1 MKKSQI
7 SILIAISL
15 LVLTSPN
22 IFSQEEGFNL
32 PFNKNNK
39 VEFQEV
45 VSADSIS
52 KGNLFD
58 YILEWCATSYNNSTN
73 VIRVNDRD
81 VGKIILKGEEPI
93 GYLVKGKGF
102 KKGVLLNL
110 RMSYTLIIDV
120 KENRYRYTLKDMI
133 IIDPDTNTD
142 NPVEYYLKWC
152 VMNDEVEARFIQE
165 SIEAFKKLN
174 RKPPKETKIIE
185 NMKYAQLNSLSM
197 SSATRTKCQSIINSL
212 KVSVSEKINNKD
224 EW

>member
-7 SILIAISL
+7 PILIAISL

-22 IFSQEEGFNL
+22 IFSQEEGCNL

-52 KGNLFD
+52 KENLFD

-81 VGKIILKGEEPI
+81 VGKIILKGEEPTS
-93 GYLVKGKGF
+93 YLLKGRGI
-102 KKGVLLNL
+102 KKGVLVKV

-120 KENRYRYTLKDMI
+120 KKNRYRYTLKNI
-133 IIDPDTNTD
+133 IIVDPDANTD
-142 NPVEYYLKWC
+142 SPVENYVNWC
-152 VMNDEVEARFIQE
+152 VINDEVEAKFIRE
-165 SIEAFKKLN
+165 STEAFKKMN
-174 RKPPKETKIIE
+174 RKPPKETKMIE
-185 NMKYAQLNSLSM
+185 NLKYLQMNSLSM
-197 SSATRTKCQSIINSL
+197 SSTTRGTCQSIINSL